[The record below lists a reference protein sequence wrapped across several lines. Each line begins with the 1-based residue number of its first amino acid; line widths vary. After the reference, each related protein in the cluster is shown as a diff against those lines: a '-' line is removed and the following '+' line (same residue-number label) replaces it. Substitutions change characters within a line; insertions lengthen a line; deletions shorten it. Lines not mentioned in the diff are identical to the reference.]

1 MAITPFEARRSLVG
15 TTLSEINVT
24 PLVDVFLVLL
34 IIFMVTAPLLQH
46 GIDVQ
51 LPAEKGKAL
60 ETEQPIVVTV
70 TKNRRVY
77 LNRQRVS
84 LGGLERQL
92 RLVARARPGE
102 AVFLRADRGVD
113 YGSVIEAM
121 AAVRRAGIERLG
133 MVTQPLEP

>member
-1 MAITPFEARRSLVG
+1 MAGDTIKTSGSLVG

-51 LPAEKGKAL
+51 LPREKGKAL
-60 ETEQPIVVTV
+60 KTEEPIVVTV
-70 TKNRRVY
+70 TKKRRVY
-77 LNRQRVS
+77 LNRQRVTLES
-84 LGGLERQL
+84 LERQL
-92 RLVARARPGE
+92 RLVARAGAGE
-102 AVFLRADRGVD
+102 AVFLRADREVP
-113 YGSVIEAM
+113 YGAVIETM

>member
-1 MAITPFEARRSLVG
+1 MADSPLKARRSLVG

-24 PLVDVFLVLL
+24 PMVDVFLVLL

-51 LPAEKGKAL
+51 LPRQKSKAL
-60 ETEQPIVVTV
+60 RVEKPIVVTV
-70 TKNRRVY
+70 TKKRRMY

-84 LGGLERQL
+84 LEGLERQL

-102 AVFLRADRGVD
+102 TVFLRADREVA
-113 YGSVIEAM
+113 YGAVVEAM

-133 MVTQPLEP
+133 MVTQPVD

>member
-1 MAITPFEARRSLVG
+1 MAVTPVDARRSLVG

-51 LPAEKGKAL
+51 LPREQGKAL
-60 ETEQPIVVTV
+60 QSEQPIVVTV
-70 TKNRRVY
+70 TKNKRVY

-84 LGGLERQL
+84 LESLERQL
-92 RLVARARPGE
+92 RLVARARPEE
-102 AVFLRADRGVD
+102 AVFLRADRDVP

-133 MVTQPLEP
+133 MVTQPIEP

>member
-1 MAITPFEARRSLVG
+1 MAVTPTDARRSLVG

-51 LPAEKGKAL
+51 LPRERGKAL
-60 ETEQPIVVTV
+60 TTDQPIVVTV
-70 TKNRRVY
+70 TKNKRVY

-84 LGGLERQL
+84 LESLERQL
-92 RLVARARPGE
+92 RLIARARPEE
-102 AVFLRADRGVD
+102 AVFLRADRDVP

-121 AAVRRAGIERLG
+121 AAVRRSGIDRLG

>member
-1 MAITPFEARRSLVG
+1 MAFSPTDARRSLVG

-51 LPAEKGKAL
+51 LPREKGKAL
-60 ETEQPIVVTV
+60 QTEQPIVVSV

-77 LNRQRVS
+77 LNRQRVD
-84 LGGLERQL
+84 LDDLERQL
-92 RLVARARPGE
+92 KLVARARPDE
-102 AVFLRADRGVD
+102 AVFLRADRDVP

-133 MVTQPLEP
+133 MVTQPVEP

>member
-1 MAITPFEARRSLVG
+1 MAISPIDARRSLVG

-51 LPAEKGKAL
+51 LPHEKGKAL

-70 TKNRRVY
+70 TKSRRVY

-84 LGGLERQL
+84 IERLERQL
-92 RLVARARPGE
+92 RLVSRARPGE
-102 AVFLRADRGVD
+102 AVFLRADRDVA

-121 AAVRRAGIERLG
+121 AAIRRAGIERLG

>member
-1 MAITPFEARRSLVG
+1 MAVSPPDARRSLVG

-34 IIFMVTAPLLQH
+34 IIFMVAAPLLQH

-51 LPAEKGKAL
+51 LPRQKSEAL
-60 ETEQPIVVTV
+60 KVENPIVVTV
-70 TKNRRVY
+70 TKNRRMY

-84 LGGLERQL
+84 LKRLERQL

-102 AVFLRADRGVD
+102 AVFLRADRDVA
-113 YGSVIEAM
+113 YGAVVEAM

-133 MVTQPLEP
+133 MVTRPAD